1 MISEPMSEPKTPELP
16 QSDALKE
23 ASEESLSDLMSRDPE
38 NYSGQ
43 DIKKII
49 AINRAARVKWE
60 EMEKLEAQTGKKKT
74 EKTKADLTPLLK
86 KASGSVED
94 MGL

>member
-1 MISEPMSEPKTPELP
+1 MISEPMGEPKAPELP

-38 NYSGQ
+38 GYSSQ

-60 EMEKLEAQTGKKKT
+60 EMEKLEATTGKKKT

-86 KASGSVED
+86 KASGSAED

>member
-1 MISEPMSEPKTPELP
+1 MISEPMNEPKAPDLP
-16 QSDALKE
+16 QSAALKE

-38 NYSGQ
+38 GYSTQ

-49 AINRAARVKWE
+49 EINRAARVKWE
-60 EMEKLEAQTGKKKT
+60 EMEKLEAATGKKKN
-74 EKTKADLTPLLK
+74 EKTKADTAVLLK

>member
-1 MISEPMSEPKTPELP
+1 MSEPNVPPQAAELP
-16 QSDALKE
+16 QSSALKE

-38 NYSGQ
+38 GYSSQ

-49 AINRAARVKWE
+49 EINRAARAKWD
-60 EMEKLEAQTGKKKT
+60 EMEKLEASTGKKKV

-86 KASGSVED
+86 KASGSAED